1 MHESHPVSIT
11 VAGENALMVRFGN
24 ESGSAV
30 SARIQAAATL
40 LSDTLGAELLDLVP
54 GFTTLLVVLEPRRVD
69 LLALRR
75 RIGILLRQL
84 DSTAAPPGKLLE
96 LPVYYSPESGP
107 DLDRVARHSGLT
119 TAEVIH
125 CHSSCE
131 YRVLAIGF
139 APGFAYLGDLDE
151 RLALPRLASPR
162 LKVPRGAV
170 AIANRQTAVYPQSS
184 PGGWN
189 LIGLCPTLLFEPQSK
204 VPIPFAV
211 GDRVRFCPVD
221 RDEFLSRGGTL

>member
-107 DLDRVARHSGLT
+107 DLDRV
-119 TAEVIH
+119 
-125 CHSSCE
+125 
-131 YRVLAIGF
+131 
-139 APGFAYLGDLDE
+139 
-151 RLALPRLASPR
+151 
-162 LKVPRGAV
+162 
-170 AIANRQTAVYPQSS
+170 
-184 PGGWN
+184 
-189 LIGLCPTLLFEPQSK
+189 
-204 VPIPFAV
+204 
-211 GDRVRFCPVD
+211 
-221 RDEFLSRGGTL
+221 